1 MTTEVGDIIQDTRKQ
16 YLLTRAVQD
25 QTFDVDLD
33 SPGMQLSNTGSYLR
47 IKIIAMKRSGK
58 DREFVGAESGGGKI
72 EG

>member
-1 MTTEVGDIIQDTRKQ
+1 
-16 YLLTRAVQD
+16 
-25 QTFDVDLD
+25 
-33 SPGMQLSNTGSYLR
+33 MQLSNTGSYLR